1 MLIRDYFTPQALET
15 LKTYREKLQEWK
27 ESKPTE
33 LTDLE
38 KLELVDY
45 FKEYNT
51 IHPAYEGKY
60 DIMVDREEGGNGV
73 DYEVIDYALEEWRTK
88 KFDEITPYPEV
99 MRLLYYME
107 LEKRGLTPEEYEEH
121 RQKVRT
127 PQNEEEARSWRE
139 LETIYKENY
148 EKLEISTID
157 IKRVMFHAWVKTLS
171 EERQKEIYDEI
182 VTPVIAPED
191 ESEYEA
197 LIKALDGLFEISET
211 ALVMYKENT
220 PLFSVTRE
228 EYRGAFLPTKN
239 DHAYILDQGQMTVEF
254 DENGEFK
261 DFSTVKQK
269 EDLEKKRKSLED
281 APSDV
286 IDEVLYAI
294 IASAVIASLPKI
306 TGHEIQVYAPLF
318 FNALG
323 KQFRKSDFKENNT
336 AQDRKTRHA
345 DVWSELNKLEGK
357 TGYLDGKYYS
367 VYKFESYDPKT
378 NILSFIAPYVV
389 ELIKTMKERPKIVG
403 EGSKAHPEPYYNT
416 LINSDI
422 SKEKN
427 KVGVQ
432 LVLDIVPR
440 IVKRGTITDYD
451 LESSDYKKKKIEDH
465 KLVSYKVTYK
475 TLIERTPR
483 LKEAFDGASAKN
495 KLVILNRALKSFEKY
510 MKEDTQCYGKYID
523 FKVTIT
529 PPSMKSLDKDG
540 VEISHHG
547 ENLKFKNPNELPDV
561 EILEE
566 GSKK

>member
-15 LKTYREKLQEWK
+15 LKTYREKLQEWR

-60 DIMVDREEGGNGV
+60 DIMVDREEGII
-73 DYEVIDYALEEWRTK
+73 DYEIIDYALEEWRTK

-99 MRLLYYME
+99 MRLVFLME

-121 RQKVRT
+121 RQNVRS

-139 LETIYKENY
+139 LETLYKDNY
-148 EKLEISTID
+148 EKLKISTID
-157 IKRVMFHAWVKTLS
+157 IKQVMFHAWVKTLS
-171 EERQKEIYDEI
+171 EDRQKEIYDEI
-182 VTPVIAPED
+182 LTPVIAPED
-191 ESEYEA
+191 ENEYES

-228 EYRGAFLPTKN
+228 EYLGAFRPIKN
-239 DHAYILDQGQMTVEF
+239 DHAYILDQGQMTLEF

-269 EDLEKKRKSLED
+269 EDFEKKRKSIDD
-281 APSDV
+281 APADI
-286 IDEVLYAI
+286 IDEALYAT
-294 IASAVIASLPKI
+294 IASAVINALPKI
-306 TGHEIQVYAPLF
+306 ERHTIHVYAPLF
-318 FNALG
+318 FKALG
-323 KQFRKSDFKENNT
+323 VYFRENEFTESNT
-336 AQDRKTRHA
+336 ASKLNHVDT
-345 DVWSELNKLEGK
+345 WSILNQLEGK
-357 TGYLDGKYYS
+357 TGYLDGKLFA

-378 NILSFIAPYVV
+378 KILTFIAPYIV
-389 ELIKTMKERPKIVG
+389 ELIKTMKERPKVVG
-403 EGSKAHPEPYYNT
+403 KGSKSHIKPYYND

-422 SKEKN
+422 YKEKN
-427 KVGVQ
+427 NVGIQ
-432 LVLDIVPR
+432 LVCDIVPR
-440 IVKRGTITDYD
+440 VVDRGTITDYE
-451 LESSDYKKKKIEDH
+451 LETNEYKKKKIEDH
-465 KLVSYKVTYK
+465 KLVTYRVSYK
-475 TLIERTPR
+475 TLIERNPR

-510 MKEDTQCYGKYID
+510 MKKDTQCYGKYID
-523 FKVTIT
+523 FNITIT

-547 ENLKFKNPNELPDV
+547 ENHKFKNPNELPVVKVV
-561 EILEE
+561 ETD
-566 GSKK
+566 SKE